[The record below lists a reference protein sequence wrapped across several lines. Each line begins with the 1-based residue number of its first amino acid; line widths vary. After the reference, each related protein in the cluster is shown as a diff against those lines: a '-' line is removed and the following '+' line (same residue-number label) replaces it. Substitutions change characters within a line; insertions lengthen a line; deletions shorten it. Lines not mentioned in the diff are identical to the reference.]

1 MCKLFCSDDTSEK
14 NDSVDGYAF
23 RCFNKTCTRY
33 RTHKSIRCESFLDDF
48 NIDLKKFIYFV
59 YLYSKEESCE
69 TITET
74 IGISSS
80 MLYRMI
86 SKLRSKITSYFLN
99 NPIILGG
106 PSVLVQIDESKF
118 NFNVKSHRGH
128 APRAPIW
135 VFGIVDTSFS
145 PARGFMKVVERR
157 DKRTLMSIITSH
169 VRPGTIIHSDEWP
182 AYNEIASFD
191 YEHGTV
197 NHKHHFINPYNN
209 VHTQHVESYWNR
221 QKLRIKKS
229 KGVKKTVIESVL
241 NEYMFRDFFK

>member
-1 MCKLFCSDDTSEK
+1 MVETFFTSVINPILNSYSQLEIIQYLRQKNVLKQETKCVSCSVAMIQVKK

-169 VRPGTIIHSDEWP
+169 VRPGTIIHSD
-182 AYNEIASFD
+182 
-191 YEHGTV
+191 
-197 NHKHHFINPYNN
+197 
-209 VHTQHVESYWNR
+209 
-221 QKLRIKKS
+221 
-229 KGVKKTVIESVL
+229 
-241 NEYMFRDFFK
+241 